1 MQPYLTKEPTGVQ
14 WMVDGKPFLVLG
26 GEVHNSS
33 ASSLSYMEPIW
44 EKLRDLGLNTVLAPI
59 YWELIEPEERK
70 FDFALLDGLMEGAR
84 SHGLRLILLWF
95 ATWKNT
101 LSHYVPEWV
110 KTDFARF
117 PRALSADGRIL
128 PSVSC
133 LSEECRRL
141 DARAFAQVMAHIR
154 ETDRDHTV
162 IGMQVENETGL
173 LDSPRDYRPEATALF
188 ESPVPEELAAFLRE
202 REGALSPALAQYLR
216 PEGLSGNWREAF
228 GLLAEEAFMA
238 YHTARY
244 VGAVAAAGKAEYDI
258 PMFVNA
264 WPAQCPGE
272 PGGVHPSGGPVS
284 AMHDIWRC
292 AAPALDAL
300 AADLYLENFAEECA
314 AYTRLPGNP
323 LVIPEGRPDRW
334 FMAHAFYAI
343 AEHGALCYSPFGIE
357 DVGHIQAPPPD
368 AVIQSVFQTF
378 EGRDTSALIRGTY
391 GILRGMSRLICANRG
406 TGKMHGILQ
415 GRLMNQM
422 VELSGYYAHISF
434 ANFVDRMEI
443 PAGGMILE
451 LGENDFLLA
460 GAGYSVRLVPKPE
473 TPPHF
478 EYLSIEEGS
487 FVDGQ
492 WVRRRRLNGDELH
505 PVLPAEPTLLRVRL
519 FGYR

>member
-1 MQPYLTKEPTGVQ
+1 MQPYLKKESGSAQ
-14 WMVDGKPFLVLG
+14 WMVEGKPFLVLG

-33 ASSLSYMEPIW
+33 ASSPEYMEAIW
-44 EKLRDLGLNTVLAPI
+44 PRLRDLGLNTVLAPI
-59 YWELIEPEERK
+59 YWELIEPEEGI
-70 FDFALLDGLMEGAR
+70 FDFSLLDSLIGGAR
-84 SHGLRLILLWF
+84 SHGLHLIPLWF
-95 ATWKNT
+95 GTWKNT

-117 PRALSADGRIL
+117 PRALSAEGRIL

-133 LSEECRRL
+133 FSGECRRL
-141 DARAFAQVMAHIR
+141 DARAFAGVMAHIR
-154 ETDRDHTV
+154 ETDRDGTV
-162 IGMQVENETGL
+162 IGIQVENETGL
-173 LDSPRDYRPEATALF
+173 LDSPRDYRPEANEAF
-188 ESPVPEELAAFLRE
+188 ACPVPEELAAFLRA
-202 REGALSPALAQYLR
+202 RRGHLAPDLARHLR
-216 PEGLSGNWREAF
+216 PESLSGSWREAF

-244 VGAVAAAGKAEYDI
+244 VGAVAAAGKREYDI

-264 WPAQCPGE
+264 WGVQCPGE
-272 PGGVHPSGGPVS
+272 PAGIHPSGGPT
-284 AMHDIWRC
+284 AQMHDIWRC

-300 AADLYLENFAEECA
+300 AADLYLEKFAEECE
-314 AYTRLPGNP
+314 AYTHLEGNP

-334 FMAHAFYAI
+334 FMAHAFYAY

-357 DVGHIQAPPPD
+357 DAGHLQSPPPG
-368 AVIQSVFQTF
+368 AVVQSIFQTF

-391 GILRGMSRLICANRG
+391 SILASLSELICQNRG

-415 GRLMNQM
+415 GRLMSQT
-422 VELSGYYAHISF
+422 VELTNYYAHISF

-451 LGENDFLLA
+451 LAENDFLLA
-460 GAGYSVRLVPKPE
+460 GAGYSVRFVPKPE

-478 EYLSIEEGS
+478 EYLSIEEGT
-487 FVDGQ
+487 FVQGR

-505 PVLPAEPTLLRVRL
+505 PVLPAEPALLRVRL